1 MVLLAL
7 MVLQNTATVLV
18 GRYTRSGGGGD
29 LYVVNHLIV
38 VCEATKV
45 RGESALLRWFGAP
58 SFLTYIY
65 IYESTLFMYR
75 RCPTICTCESPPN
88 RPSLS
93 LNACPLPPFP
103 KISSSPP

>member
-65 IYESTLFMYR
+65 IREYIIYVPALSHYMYLR
-75 RCPTICTCESPPN
+75 
-88 RPSLS
+88 
-93 LNACPLPPFP
+93 
-103 KISSSPP
+103 ISA